1 MLGRGDY
8 IHAVTQWALA
18 WWNSSPSLP
27 SPHTLLL
34 WLLYFPVFFVF
45 FVFFFLGM
53 GGGAVE
59 GDWGRI
65 TPGNRRGLSGR
76 WGSLMSFIPS
86 GERRLRMAALS
97 AGCQASQS
105 PLRIWPRCQSVS
117 VCELEPDAASQ
128 WPRTKA
134 GRRRPV
140 KLQAMKGASWQGE
153 KR

>member
-1 MLGRGDY
+1 MLSHSELWRGG
-8 IHAVTQWALA
+8 ILL
-18 WWNSSPSLP
+18 PP
-27 SPHTLLL
+27 SPPPTLFSFGCFIFL
-34 WLLYFPVFFVF
+34 FFLF
-45 FVFFFLGM
+45 FLFFFFLGM